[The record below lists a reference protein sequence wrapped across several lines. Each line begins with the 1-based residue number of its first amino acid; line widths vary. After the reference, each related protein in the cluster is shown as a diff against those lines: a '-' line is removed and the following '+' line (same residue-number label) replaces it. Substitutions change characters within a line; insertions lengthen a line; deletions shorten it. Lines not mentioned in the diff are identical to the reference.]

1 MRAKHLFQTIVLI
14 RRFLCQKLPESCY
27 LLVFSK
33 LGIFRN
39 ARLTKIEY
47 FEQLL
52 RDVMNIYIVLY
63 MHCMYIVIVAM

>member
-1 MRAKHLFQTIVLI
+1 MRAKHLLQMVILI
-14 RRFLCQKLPESCY
+14 RWFLCQKLPESCY

-39 ARLTKIEY
+39 ARLKEIKY

-52 RDVMNIYIVLY
+52 RDVMNI
-63 MHCMYIVIVAM
+63 